1 MNFDLVDYLYSQI
14 LNMKVI
20 LILFLFFIAG
30 SAEAQLENKS
40 SLSISTIMEGEGFI
54 GNLPHSISWTPN
66 NKIIYQRDKDNDR
79 IDEYFYSKHS
89 LEEFIE
95 LRPVELNDFPLNGY
109 EISENGANLYFTN
122 GPSLFRQKSDSDK
135 PELIY
140 YDLDGFQSIQ
150 LVNDSSR
157 IYFFSAG
164 DLFLYDLKNVQVRQI
179 TNFINTSEKES
190 KKLSE
195 EEDYLKNQQLELF
208 EIVQSRSKRKAENKN
223 RDELRDQTQPLP
235 IHTGGKYLHNVQ
247 ISPNEKYVTYI
258 LSDYPK
264 NKHTQ
269 VEDHVTESGWTESVS
284 ARSKIGR
291 KDATH
296 ELYIYDLNNRTT
308 LSVVSSDS
316 DLGGMYSRPNYL
328 KDYEGDNY
336 KAEDNVPKN
345 IIFHGPY
352 FSKDGKAIIEIK
364 SYDNKDRWIVLLN
377 LVDGSVKKIDHQHDE
392 AWIGGPGISSWKG
405 VAGNIGWLKDNKTV
419 FFQSE
424 ETGYSHLYLYDTE
437 KNKKKQL
444 TEGKFEI
451 HSAKLSLDGNKFYV
465 SANKNH
471 AGNRA
476 FYHLDIKSKK
486 WTSILTEDGN
496 YEVTVSPDEKYLA
509 CRYSYKNKP
518 WEIYITEN
526 KEANTPTQVT
536 HSLNPVFK
544 DYSWRAPEV
553 IRFKAED
560 GANVP
565 ARVYKPTA
573 ENNNHAAVIF
583 VHGAG
588 YLQNAHNWWSGYYR
602 EYMFHNLLV
611 DNGYTVLDID
621 YRASKGYG
629 RDWRTGIYRYMGG
642 KDLSDQVDGRKYLI
656 EQCGVDSNR
665 VGMYG
670 GSYGGFISIMA
681 MLTTDKFPCAA
692 AIRSVTDWAHYNHE
706 YTSNILN
713 TPVLDSIAYRRSS
726 PIYLADNLQGKLLML
741 HGMVDDNV
749 QYQDVVRLSQ
759 RFIELGKENW
769 DLVGYPVEPHGFK
782 EATSWTDEY
791 KRIFKL
797 FQENLR

>member
-14 LNMKVI
+14 LKMKVI

-30 SAEAQLENKS
+30 SAAAQLENKS
-40 SLSISTIMEGEGFI
+40 SLSISTIMQGEGFI
-54 GNLPHSISWTPN
+54 GNLPHSIQFMPN
-66 NKIIYQRDKDNDR
+66 NNVLFKQDQNNDR
-79 IDEYFYSKHS
+79 VDEHYLLNITTNQVSLVVAEDLALLPEYGVVKHS
-89 LEEFIE
+89 NANRSFYINNSSLRTWKEEGDSSE
-95 LRPVELNDFPLNGY
+95 LLMFELDGIRNVN
-109 EISENGANLYFTN
+109 SV
-122 GPSLFRQKSDSDK
+122 SDSNVIYVQKRNNIYKFYLDK
-135 PELIY
+135 P
-140 YDLDGFQSIQ
+140 
-150 LVNDSSR
+150 LV
-157 IYFFSAG
+157 
-164 DLFLYDLKNVQVRQI
+164 KQV
-179 TNFINTSEKES
+179 TNFKRGSKELD
-190 KKLSE
+190 KQLSE
-195 EEDYLKNQQLELF
+195 EEHYLQNQQLELF
-208 EIVQSRSKRKAENKN
+208 DVLVTAKQRKKARATFNDAKDINSPLEIYYG
-223 RDELRDQTQPLP
+223 DD
-235 IHTGGKYLHNVQ
+235 YLNSMSV
-247 ISPNEKYVTYI
+247 SPDEKYITFVV
-258 LSDYPK
+258 SNYPDTEPT
-264 NKHTQ
+264 H
-269 VEDHVTESGWTESVS
+269 VEEHVTKSGWTQPIS

-296 ELYIYDLNNRTT
+296 KMGIFNIEANEVVYCAIDNLEGVLDKPEYLQLYD
-308 LSVVSSDS
+308 
-316 DLGGMYSRPNYL
+316 
-328 KDYEGDNY
+328 
-336 KAEDNVPKN
+336 AEDIKYELPKN
-345 IIFHGPY
+345 IVFHGPY
-352 FSKDGKAIIEIK
+352 FSEKGEAIIEVK
-364 SYDNKDRWIVLLN
+364 SFDNKDRWIAILDMKTGALTQ
-377 LVDGSVKKIDHQHDE
+377 IEHQHDE
-392 AWIGGPGISSWKG
+392 AWIGGPGISGWKG
-405 VAGNIGWLKDNKTV
+405 VPGNIGWLKDNKTI

-444 TEGKFEI
+444 TEGRFEI
-451 HSAKLSLDGNKFYV
+451 HSAQLSLDGSKFYV

-471 AGNRA
+471 AGNRE
-476 FYHLDIKSKK
+476 FYHLDIKSKQ

-496 YEVTVSPDEKYLA
+496 YEVAVSQDEKYLA
-509 CRYSYKNKP
+509 YRYSYKNKP
-518 WEIYITEN
+518 WELYVTQN
-526 KEANTPTQVT
+526 KEGNTPNQVT
-536 HSLNPVFK
+536 HSLKPNFD
-544 DYSWRAPEV
+544 DYNWRAPEV

-629 RDWRTGIYRYMGG
+629 RDWRTEIYRYMGG

-692 AIRSVTDWAHYNHE
+692 AIRSVTDWAHYNHD

-726 PIYLADNLQGKLLML
+726 PIYFAENLQGKLLML
-741 HGMVDDNV
+741 HGMIDDNV

-759 RFIELGKENW
+759 RFIELGKSDW

-782 EATSWTDEY
+782 EPTSWTDEY

>member
-1 MNFDLVDYLYSQI
+1 MQ
-14 LNMKVI
+14 
-20 LILFLFFIAG
+20 
-30 SAEAQLENKS
+30 AQLENKS
-40 SLSISTIMEGEGFI
+40 VLTIGDIMQGEGFI
-54 GNLPHSISWTPN
+54 GNLPHSIQWMPN
-66 NKIIYQRDKDNDR
+66 NNVLFKQDKDNNR
-79 IDEYFYSKHS
+79 VDEYYLLNIATNEVSLVLAKDLALLPEYGVEKHS
-89 LEEFIE
+89 NSNRSFYINNSSLRAWKDEEGASELLMYELGKMSNVNSVSDPNVIYLQKGNNIYKFHLE
-95 LRPVELNDFPLNGY
+95 
-109 EISENGANLYFTN
+109 
-122 GPSLFRQKSDSDK
+122 K
-135 PELIY
+135 PMM
-140 YDLDGFQSIQ
+140 Q
-150 LVNDSSR
+150 
-157 IYFFSAG
+157 
-164 DLFLYDLKNVQVRQI
+164 QI
-179 TNFINTSEKES
+179 TNFKRGSKEIEKQLLQSEK
-190 KKLSE
+190 
-195 EEDYLKNQQLELF
+195 YLQNQQLELF
-208 EIVQSRSKRKAENKN
+208 DVLVAAKQRKKARDTFNDAKEINSPMEIYIGDA
-223 RDELRDQTQPLP
+223 
-235 IHTGGKYLHNVQ
+235 YLNSITV
-247 ISPNEKYVTYI
+247 SPDEKYISFI
-258 LSDYPK
+258 LSDYPDTEPT
-264 NKHTQ
+264 H
-269 VEDHVTESGWTESVS
+269 VEKHVTKSGWTKPIS

-296 ELYIYDLNNRTT
+296 KMGVFNIETNEVVYCAIDNLEGVLVKPEYLQLYDKEDVKYEL
-308 LSVVSSDS
+308 
-316 DLGGMYSRPNYL
+316 
-328 KDYEGDNY
+328 
-336 KAEDNVPKN
+336 PKN
-345 IIFHGPY
+345 VVFHGPY
-352 FSKDGKAIIEIK
+352 FSENGEAIIEVK
-364 SYDNKDRWIVLLN
+364 SYDNKDRWIALLDMKTGA
-377 LVDGSVKKIDHQHDE
+377 LTQIEYQHDE

-405 VAGNIGWLKDNKTV
+405 VPGNIGWLKDNKTV

-444 TEGKFEI
+444 TDGEFEI
-451 HSAKLSLDGNKFYV
+451 HSAQLSNDGTKFFIT
-465 SANKNH
+465 ANKKH
-471 AGNRA
+471 AGNRE

-496 YEVTVSPDEKYLA
+496 YEVEVSPDEKHLA
-509 CRYSYKNKP
+509 YRYSYKNKP

-526 KEANTPTQVT
+526 KEGNFPNQAT
-536 HSLNPVFK
+536 HSLNPNFE
-544 DYSWRAPEV
+544 DYSWKAPEV
-553 IRFKAED
+553 ITFKAED

-573 ENNNHAAVIF
+573 EKNNHAAVIF

-602 EYMFHNLLV
+602 EYMFHNVLV

-642 KDLSDQVDGRKYLI
+642 KDLSDQVDGRKYLV

-726 PIYLADNLQGKLLML
+726 PIYLAENLKGKLLLML

-759 RFIELGKENW
+759 RFIELGKEDW

-782 EATSWTDEY
+782 ESTSWTDEY

-797 FQENLR
+797 FQETLR

>member
-20 LILFLFFIAG
+20 LFLFLFFAL
-30 SAEAQLENKS
+30 SSSNAQLENKS
-40 SLSISTIMEGEGFI
+40 KLSINDIMKGEGFI
-54 GNLPHSISWTPN
+54 GNLPNSIQWMPN
-66 NKIIYQRDKDNDR
+66 NKVLFKQDQNNDR
-79 IDEYFYSKHS
+79 VDEYYLLDITTEDILKVSAKDLALLPEYGVEKHANATHAYNINNSS
-89 LEEFIE
+89 L
-95 LRPVELNDFPLNGY
+95 RSWNDG
-109 EISENGANLYFTN
+109 S
-122 GPSLFRQKSDSDK
+122 RMSD
-135 PELIY
+135 LLM
-140 YDLDGFQSIQ
+140 YDLDGIRNVLTVNNSNVVYFQKRK
-150 LVNDSSR
+150 N
-157 IYFFSAG
+157 IYKFHLDKS
-164 DLFLYDLKNVQVRQI
+164 LIEQV
-179 TNFINTSEKES
+179 TNFKEGSANSEKT
-190 KKLSE
+190 LSNE
-195 EEDYLKNQQLELF
+195 ELYLKNQQLELF
-208 EIVQSRSKRKAENKN
+208 DVLVDAKDRKTKRNNFNEAKSLDKPCEIF
-223 RDELRDQTQPLP
+223 
-235 IHTGGKYLHNVQ
+235 TGDNYLNSIN
-247 ISPNEKYVTYI
+247 ISPDEKYISFVVSNYTDNE
-258 LSDYPK
+258 ST
-264 NKHTQ
+264 H
-269 VEDHVTESGWTESVS
+269 VENHVTISGFTKPSS

-291 KDATH
+291 KDASHKLGVFNIETNQVVYVYIDNL
-296 ELYIYDLNNRTT
+296 EGILDKPEYLQLYDKEN
-308 LSVVSSDS
+308 V
-316 DLGGMYSRPNYL
+316 NYEFS
-328 KDYEGDNY
+328 K
-336 KAEDNVPKN
+336 NV
-345 IIFHGPY
+345 IFHGPY
-352 FSKDGKAIIEIK
+352 FSEKGDAIVEVK
-364 SYDNKDRWIVLLN
+364 SYDNKDRWIAKLDLETGI
-377 LVDGSVKKIDHQHDE
+377 LTQIEHQHDE
-392 AWIGGPGISSWKG
+392 AWIGGPGISSWNE
-405 VAGNIGWLKDNKTV
+405 APGNIGWLKDGKTIY
-419 FFQSE
+419 FQSE

-437 KNKKKQL
+437 KNKRKQL

-451 HSAKLSLDGNKFYV
+451 HSAELSNDGSKFYV

-471 AGNRA
+471 AGNRE

-486 WTSILTEDGN
+486 WTPILIEDGN
-496 YEVTVSPDEKYLA
+496 YEVEVSADEKYLA
-509 CRYSYKNKP
+509 YRYSYKNKP

-526 KEANTPTQVT
+526 KSDNAPKEVT
-536 HSLNPVFK
+536 SSLSQEFK
-544 DYSWRAPEV
+544 NYNWIAPEV
-553 IRFKAED
+553 ISFKAED

-565 ARVYKPTA
+565 ARIYKPTN

-656 EQCGVDSNR
+656 EECGVDSNR

-713 TPVLDSIAYRRSS
+713 TPVQDSIAYRRSS
-726 PIYLADNLQGKLLML
+726 PIYFADNLKGKLLML

-797 FQENLR
+797 FQESLR

>member
-14 LNMKVI
+14 FNMKFI
-20 LILFLFFIAG
+20 IALISVLFGFNFY
-30 SAEAQLENKS
+30 SQSENKS
-40 SLSISTIMEGEGFI
+40 PLSISDIMKGEGFI
-54 GNLPHSISWTPN
+54 GNLPHSIQWMPN
-66 NKIIYQRDKDNDR
+66 NKVLFKQDQNNNRV
-79 IDEYFYSKHS
+79 DEYYLLDITTKDI
-89 LEEFIE
+89 LQVPAKD
-95 LRPVELNDFPLNGY
+95 LTLLP
-109 EISENGANLYFTN
+109 ENGFEKYINSNRSFYVNNSSLRSWQEGAN
-122 GPSLFRQKSDSDK
+122 SS
-135 PELIY
+135 ELLMYELGGI
-140 YDLDGFQSIQ
+140 GN
-150 LVNDSSR
+150 VNSVGNPDV
-157 IYFFSAG
+157 IYFQKR
-164 DLFLYDLKNVQVRQI
+164 KNIYRFHLNKSLVEQV
-179 TNFINTSEKES
+179 TNFKHGNEENERQ
-190 KKLSE
+190 LSE
-195 EEDYLKNQQLELF
+195 EKQYLQNQQLELF
-208 EIVQSRSKRKAENKN
+208 DVLVVAKQRKKEQDNFNEAKGLETPLEIY
-223 RDELRDQTQPLP
+223 
-235 IHTGGKYLHNVQ
+235 TGDNYLNSIIV
-247 ISPNEKYVTYI
+247 SPDEKYISFI
-258 LSDYPK
+258 LSMYPESEPT
-264 NKHTQ
+264 HVEGHITQ
-269 VEDHVTESGWTESVS
+269 SGWTKPIS

-296 ELYIYDLNNRTT
+296 KLGVFNIEANEVIYVSIDNLEGILDKPYYLQSYNKGDL
-308 LSVVSSDS
+308 
-316 DLGGMYSRPNYL
+316 
-328 KDYEGDNY
+328 KY
-336 KAEDNVPKN
+336 KTSKNV
-345 IIFHGPY
+345 IFHGPY
-352 FSKDGKAIIEIK
+352 FTEKGKAIIEVK
-364 SYDNKDRWIVLLN
+364 SYDNKDRWIALLN
-377 LVDGSVKKIDHQHDE
+377 LETGVLTQIEHQHDE
-392 AWIGGPGISSWKG
+392 AWIGGPGISSWNE
-405 VAGNIGWLKDNKTV
+405 VPGNIGWLRDNKTV
-419 FFQSE
+419 YFQSE
-424 ETGYSHLYLYDTE
+424 ETGFSHLYLYDTE
-437 KNKKKQL
+437 KDKKKQL
-444 TEGKFEI
+444 TQGKFEI
-451 HSAKLSLDGNKFYV
+451 HSAQLSNDGSKFYV
-465 SANKNH
+465 SANKKH
-471 AGNRA
+471 AGNRE

-486 WTSILTEDGN
+486 WTSILTKDGN
-496 YEVTVSPDEKYLA
+496 YEVEISPDEKYLA
-509 CRYSYKNKP
+509 YRYSYKNKP
-518 WEIYITEN
+518 WEIYVTEN
-526 KEANTPTQVT
+526 KEGNISAQVT
-536 HSLNPVFK
+536 SSLNPIFE

-553 IRFKAED
+553 ISFKAED
-560 GANVP
+560 GADVS
-565 ARVYKPTA
+565 ARIYKPTT

-726 PIYLADNLQGKLLML
+726 PIYFADNLKGKLLML

-759 RFIELGKENW
+759 RFIELGKSDW

>member
-1 MNFDLVDYLYSQI
+1 MQ
-14 LNMKVI
+14 
-20 LILFLFFIAG
+20 
-30 SAEAQLENKS
+30 AQLENKS
-40 SLSISTIMEGEGFI
+40 VLTIGDIMQGEGFI
-54 GNLPHSISWTPN
+54 GNLPHSIQWMPN
-66 NKIIYQRDKDNDR
+66 NNVLFKQDKDNNR
-79 IDEYFYSKHS
+79 VDEYYLLNIATNEVSLVLAKDLALLPEYGVEKHS
-89 LEEFIE
+89 NSNRSFYINNSSLRAWKDEEGASELLMYELGKMSNVNSVSDPNVIYLQKGNNIYKFHLE
-95 LRPVELNDFPLNGY
+95 
-109 EISENGANLYFTN
+109 
-122 GPSLFRQKSDSDK
+122 K
-135 PELIY
+135 PMM
-140 YDLDGFQSIQ
+140 Q
-150 LVNDSSR
+150 
-157 IYFFSAG
+157 
-164 DLFLYDLKNVQVRQI
+164 QI
-179 TNFINTSEKES
+179 TNFKRGSKEIEKQLLQSEK
-190 KKLSE
+190 
-195 EEDYLKNQQLELF
+195 YLQNQQLELF
-208 EIVQSRSKRKAENKN
+208 DVLVAAKQRKKARDTFNDAKEINSPMEIYIGDA
-223 RDELRDQTQPLP
+223 
-235 IHTGGKYLHNVQ
+235 YLNSITV
-247 ISPNEKYVTYI
+247 SPDEKYISFI
-258 LSDYPK
+258 LSDYPDTEPT
-264 NKHTQ
+264 H
-269 VEDHVTESGWTESVS
+269 VEKHVTKSGWTKPIS

-296 ELYIYDLNNRTT
+296 KMGVFNIETNEVVYCAIDNLEGVLVKPEYLQLYDKEDVKYEL
-308 LSVVSSDS
+308 
-316 DLGGMYSRPNYL
+316 
-328 KDYEGDNY
+328 
-336 KAEDNVPKN
+336 PKN
-345 IIFHGPY
+345 VVFHGPY
-352 FSKDGKAIIEIK
+352 FSENGEAIIEVK
-364 SYDNKDRWIVLLN
+364 SYDNKDRWIALLDMKTGA
-377 LVDGSVKKIDHQHDE
+377 LTQIEYQHDE

-405 VAGNIGWLKDNKTV
+405 VPGNIGWLKDNKTV

-444 TEGKFEI
+444 TDGEFEI
-451 HSAKLSLDGNKFYV
+451 HSAQLSNDGTKFFIT
-465 SANKNH
+465 ANKKH
-471 AGNRA
+471 AGNRE

-496 YEVTVSPDEKYLA
+496 YEVEVSPDEKHLA
-509 CRYSYKNKP
+509 YRYSYKNKP

-526 KEANTPTQVT
+526 KEGNFPNQAT
-536 HSLNPVFK
+536 HSLNPNFE

-553 IRFKAED
+553 ITFKAED

-573 ENNNHAAVIF
+573 EKNNHAAVIF

-602 EYMFHNLLV
+602 EYMFHNVLV

-726 PIYLADNLQGKLLML
+726 PIYLAENLKGKLLML

-759 RFIELGKENW
+759 RFIELGKEDW

-782 EATSWTDEY
+782 ESTSWTDEY

-797 FQENLR
+797 FQETLR